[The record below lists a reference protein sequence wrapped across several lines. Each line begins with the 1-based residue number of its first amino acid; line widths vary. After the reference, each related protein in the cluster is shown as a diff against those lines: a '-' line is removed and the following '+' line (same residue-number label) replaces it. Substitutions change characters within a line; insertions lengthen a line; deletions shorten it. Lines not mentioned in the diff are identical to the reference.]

1 MKGKFVKLMSLSIN
15 RETKN
20 LASPSSCLVIEL
32 KQHFAKFAL
41 SVEGQGLLSR
51 EERMLQLAK

>member
-1 MKGKFVKLMSLSIN
+1 MRPIFIMKGKFVKLMSLSIN

-20 LASPSSCLVIEL
+20 LASPSSCFVIEL

-41 SVEGQGLLSR
+41 SVEGQG
-51 EERMLQLAK
+51 